1 MTTEEIDI
9 NLGEDVSGAVSSAV
23 SRLADVA
30 SADAVVGPTHEHES
44 RTVIPLASV
53 TATYGLGMGYG
64 KGEGTGEES
73 AQSEGGSAG
82 AGGGAGKG
90 SARPVAVIEITDDH
104 LRVHQVVDS
113 TRITLASL
121 ALAAWSVFWITR
133 TVRSFRR
140 S

>member
-82 AGGGAGKG
+82 AGKG